1 MKTRFNRFLLKNLC
15 KGISIGWGLLALFL
29 ISDLGG
35 VRTIIFNS
43 SNTVMAIGLLMVG
56 FAITFGNCAM
66 GIAVM
71 KMPYEKKEPPQNLGK
86 EPLAD

>member
-15 KGISIGWGLLALFL
+15 KGVALGWTILAVFL

-71 KMPYEKKEPPQNLGK
+71 KMPYKKQETSQNLGK
-86 EPLAD
+86 EPLVD

>member
-1 MKTRFNRFLLKNLC
+1 MSTRFNRFLLKNLF
-15 KGISIGWGLLALFL
+15 KGIAVGWSLLGLFL
-29 ISDLGG
+29 LFDVGG
-35 VRTIIFNS
+35 VRTLIFNS

-71 KMPYEKKEPPQNLGK
+71 KFPATKKE
-86 EPLAD
+86 EETTS